1 MFDLHRTHQS
11 SVTALFS
18 QSSPEVISA
27 AVPGPKTKFKQGLYV
42 CQQRSHSFI
51 LKESVWYIKYQKYLY
66 ALFKTLERDLV
77 GLDLQTPRLVFL
89 VSEAD
94 LTSENEEELS
104 IRKSIMKH
112 FPQISVQG
120 NLLDAHL
127 YVIKKWV
134 CDYIAENRYVQLIT
148 II

>member
-1 MFDLHRTHQS
+1 ML
-11 SVTALFS
+11 LN
-18 QSSPEVISA
+18 E
-27 AVPGPKTKFKQGLYV
+27 TKFLLN
-42 CQQRSHSFI
+42 FMF
-51 LKESVWYIKYQKYLY
+51 LKL
-66 ALFKTLERDLV
+66 LERDLV

-104 IRKSIMKH
+104 IRKSVMKH
-112 FPQISVQG
+112 FPQINVQG

-148 II
+148 VI